1 MKNDE
6 SIDEREVGRRVREKR
21 EELNLTREKFA
32 EMVNLS
38 TLYIGQL
45 ERGERQM
52 SLTALVRIAN
62 CLHVTT
68 DYLIY
73 GEHREQTKD
82 MIIRER
88 IKKYKLTR
96 AEGDDV
102 LYKLLERCSKKEL
115 DLIENMVKLILP
127 YMG

>member
-1 MKNDE
+1 MKNKE
-6 SIDEREVGRRVREKR
+6 SINGQEVGRRIRGKR

-32 EMVNLS
+32 EMVDLS

-73 GEHREQTKD
+73 GEQKD
-82 MIIRER
+82 NGKNIMIRENLR
-88 IKKYKLTR
+88 KYKLSGT
-96 AEGDDV
+96 EDNSV
-102 LYKLLERCSKKEL
+102 LYELLGRCSKREL

-127 YMG
+127 YIR

>member
-1 MKNDE
+1 MKDKE
-6 SIDEREVGRRVREKR
+6 SINGQEVGRRIRGKR

-73 GEHREQTKD
+73 GEQKD
-82 MIIRER
+82 NGKNILIRENLR
-88 IKKYKLTR
+88 KYKLSGT
-96 AEGDDV
+96 EDNSV
-102 LYKLLERCSKKEL
+102 LYELLGRCSKREL

-127 YMG
+127 YIR

>member
-88 IKKYKLTR
+88 IKKYKLPR

>member
-1 MKNDE
+1 MKDKE
-6 SIDEREVGRRVREKR
+6 SINGQEVGRRIRGKR

-32 EMVNLS
+32 EMVDLS

-73 GEHREQTKD
+73 GEQKD
-82 MIIRER
+82 NGKNILIRENLR
-88 IKKYKLTR
+88 KYKLSGT
-96 AEGDDV
+96 EDNSV
-102 LYKLLERCSKKEL
+102 LYELLGRCSKREL

-127 YMG
+127 YIR

>member
-88 IKKYKLTR
+88 IKKYKLPK

>member
-1 MKNDE
+1 MKDKE
-6 SIDEREVGRRVREKR
+6 SINGQEVGRRIRGKR

-62 CLHVTT
+62 CLHITT

-73 GEHREQTKD
+73 GEQKD
-82 MIIRER
+82 NGKNILIRENLR
-88 IKKYKLTR
+88 KYKLSGT
-96 AEGDDV
+96 EDNSV
-102 LYKLLERCSKKEL
+102 LYELLGRCSKREL

-127 YMG
+127 YIR